1 VNLFSATLALTRKD
15 LLLYFRD
22 KTGVALGFLMPL
34 GLVGVFGLMFG
45 SGGGD
50 SAMPR
55 VQVAVVDLDRTEA
68 SAALLDA
75 LDDTDTVRVIRPDEG
90 ETWSEDDVRRRVLEG
105 DEPMALIVPAGFAD
119 GAELRLLQDP
129 DRSVERQLVDIA
141 LMQAI
146 VSAQGVDAGWAMSR
160 RMLLKAGVPAAWT
173 DRVRGLTDGFR
184 TGIESMFE
192 EAHALGLLE
201 DDAEASGAGL
211 DAPEARA
218 GADGASD
225 GPADEGADDG
235 ADFALDLGSVMSD
248 LLPVQREELRPEGR
262 QAQVT
267 YQVSHA
273 VSGIGV
279 MMLMF
284 SLVGFGRSLLEER
297 DRGALRRLIAAPIDS
312 RAILLSKF
320 LGTFLIGMALL
331 VVLFTFAKFAFEL
344 DILSRLDT
352 LIVVSVATAAAC
364 TSFAMLVAAWARTD
378 KQADGVST
386 LAILLMASIGGCWMP
401 LMMMPDLIQSAARF
415 TLPFWSLSGYQ
426 GTFWYGK
433 HWTDPGMLVDI
444 SVLLAIAAGLTAA
457 SVALFRRRYLAG

>member
-1 VNLFSATLALTRKD
+1 VNLFAATLALTRKD
-15 LLLYFRD
+15 MKLYFRD

-34 GLVGVFGLMFG
+34 GLVAVFGAMFG
-45 SGGGD
+45 GSGDG
-50 SAMPR
+50 AMPR
-55 VQVAVVDLDRTEA
+55 VQVAVVDLEQSEA
-68 SAALLDA
+68 SAALLA
-75 LDDTDTVRVIRPDEG
+75 SLDDNDTVRVIRPDEG
-90 ETWSEDDVRRRVLEG
+90 ETWNEDDVRKRVLDG
-105 DEPMALIVPAGFAD
+105 DEPMALIVPVDFSD
-119 GAELRLLQDP
+119 GAELLLIQDP
-129 DRSVERQLVDIA
+129 DRGIERQLVDIA

-146 VSAQGVDAGWAMSR
+146 VVAQGPDAGWAMSR
-160 RMLLKAGVPAAWT
+160 RVLMKAGVPPAWT

-184 TGIESMFE
+184 AGVEAIFE
-192 EAHALGLLE
+192 EADDLGLLG
-201 DDAEASGAGL
+201 DDEPAPEGAVATEAGAG
-211 DAPEARA
+211 A
-218 GADGASD
+218 GD
-225 GPADEGADDG
+225 DEGG
-235 ADFALDLGSVMSD
+235 LDISAVMSD
-248 LLPVQREELRPEGR
+248 LLPVQREEVRPEGR

-320 LGTFLIGMALL
+320 LGTYLIGMALL
-331 VVLFTFAKFAFEL
+331 TVMFAFAAFAFDL
-344 DILSRLDT
+344 DLLSRLDT
-352 LIVVSVATAAAC
+352 LIVVSLATAAAC
-364 TSFAMLVAAWARTD
+364 TAFAMLVAAWARTD

-401 LMMMPDLIQSAARF
+401 LMMMPEVIQDAARF

-433 HWTDPGMLVDI
+433 HWTDPEMLQNLG
-444 SVLLAIAAGLTAA
+444 VLLGIAVGLTAA
-457 SVALFRRRYLAG
+457 AVALFRRRYLAG